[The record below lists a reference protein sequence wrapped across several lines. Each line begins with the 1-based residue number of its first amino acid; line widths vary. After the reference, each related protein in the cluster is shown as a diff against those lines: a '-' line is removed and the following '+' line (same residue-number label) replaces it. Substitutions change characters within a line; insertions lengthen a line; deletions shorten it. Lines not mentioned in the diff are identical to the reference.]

1 MVMGASGVI
10 QGKYDQYT
18 ITSNLAKGGMGVVDL
33 ALNSKGQQVIVKT
46 PLVEG
51 DATDTM
57 RAEKLKVE
65 STILKDI
72 ASQAQQNSIVK
83 YLDESTQNNVFH
95 LITEKIN
102 GKTLLEEVGRTPIG
116 EKVAITYIT
125 QILEALKY
133 IHGKNI
139 IHRDIKPQN
148 IIIDPARGPILIDF
162 GAAKHGW
169 TQLGPGSAT
178 IMYTPG
184 WSCLHQ
190 VRGELTSS
198 CDLYSVGAVLF
209 FMIVGKIPERFMDS
223 HSRLKIKPNQIRTGI
238 SQKVSDL
245 IVKAIDPDHKQITTA
260 DDMLAHLRNQV
271 TASSTQPYLI
281 IGGRHVQLKQDVDI
295 GRQHAVCDK
304 SCHASGY
311 QRPPSI
317 PLPES
322 GQFKFISKH
331 HVRIWTDRN
340 GYHWIQD
347 LRSRNGT
354 AISKQGQYRMMA
366 PGIKERIYDNT
377 NVALCYHKIKGP
389 YQSFTFH
396 GR

>member
-1 MVMGASGVI
+1 MAAI
-10 QGKYDQYT
+10 QGRYDHYT
-18 ITSNLAKGGMGVVDL
+18 ITSKLAEGGMGIVDL
-33 ALNSKGQQVIVKT
+33 ALNSRGQQVIVKT
-46 PLVEG
+46 PLVKG
-51 DATDTM
+51 DATDPL
-57 RAEKLKVE
+57 RSEKLKVE
-65 STILKDI
+65 SAILKDI
-72 ASQAQQNSIVK
+72 ANQAHQNSIVK

-116 EKVAITYIT
+116 EKVAVAYTI

-133 IHGKNI
+133 IHGRNI

-184 WSCLHQ
+184 WSCPHQ

-223 HSRLKIKPNQIRTGI
+223 HSRLKIKPTQIRTGI

-245 IVKAIDPDHKQITTA
+245 IVNALDPDHKQITTA

-271 TASSTQPYLI
+271 TASSTQPYI
-281 IGGRHVQLKQDVDI
+281 IIRGRHVQLKQDMDI
-295 GRQHAVCDK
+295 GRLHAACDK
-304 SCHASGY
+304 SCHAIGF

-317 PLPES
+317 ALEES

-331 HVRIWTDRN
+331 HARIWKDKN
-340 GYHWIQD
+340 GHYWIQD

-354 AISKQGQYRMMA
+354 AISKQGQYRMMV
-366 PGIKERIYDNT
+366 PGTKEMLVDNT
-377 NVALCYHKIKGP
+377 NVALCYHRIKGP